1 MYGVHFFTCR
11 LTSKFL
17 QVGIIIF
24 DGNNQMISKYPQN
37 RKLVIF
43 LKYLQKKRLFNFV
56 YGEQNFVFKRSTVI
70 IFFKADK
77 ILLGGMGIN
86 KDSKHFT
93 IKPFNKN
100 IIKKILHV

>member
-43 LKYLQKKRLFNFV
+43 LQYLQKKRLFNCV
-56 YGEQNFVFKRSTVI
+56 YGEQNFVFKRSLVKK
-70 IFFKADK
+70 FFKADR
-77 ILLGGMGIN
+77 ILLGGMGVN

-93 IKPFNKN
+93 IKLSNKN
-100 IIKKILHV
+100 IINNILHV